1 MSVISLHSVSYILP
15 DGTPL
20 FQDISCTFAYEKT
33 GLVGDN
39 GSGKSTLMKIVAGL
53 LHPATGQVSGS
64 GAVVYLPQQ
73 SNIRDKR
80 FLIDFFPLREKYLA
94 LQRILSGSG
103 NETDLLILD
112 NDWDVGDRLTSA
124 LEQMGIGYLTPGR
137 KSETLS
143 GGEVVRC
150 LLAALLTQ
158 KPDLIILDEPTNH
171 LDAGGRKIVAGFIDE
186 WDKGI
191 IVISHD
197 RSLLRQMNRTL
208 ELSQNGLKAY
218 GGDYD
223 FYVSCKQQETEA
235 AQRVVKSAE
244 TTLKKSI
251 REQRTVLSRQ
261 QKRIRTAAKNSAES
275 GIPKIVLNAR
285 KGQGE
290 KTLSNIKEIHSKKI
304 EHDRL
309 QLKDAKE
316 KVVTGPP
323 LRIDM
328 DESFVPRGKTVVK
341 AEGINFS
348 WDGKK
353 MLWKEDLSFIVTG
366 AERVLVT
373 GGNGSGKTTLFRAVL
388 GELSPAHGALYIGV
402 ARIGILD
409 QQVSLLRD
417 DLSLLDNLRLASPDT
432 PEHELRIRLGRFL
445 FWGDEVTKIVRVL
458 SGGERMR
465 AGLAC
470 LLAADS
476 APELLLLDEPTNNL
490 DLKSILELTDALNA
504 YSGTLMV
511 VSHDAD
517 FVGAIGIT
525 GEVKVGGR
533 K

>member
-20 FQDISCTFAYEKT
+20 FQDISCSFATEKT

-39 GSGKSTLMKIVAGL
+39 GSGKSTLMKIVAGIVA
-53 LHPATGQVSGS
+53 PSSGQIIGN
-64 GAVVYLPQQ
+64 GVVAYLPQQ
-73 SNIRDKR
+73 NNIRNNR
-80 FLIDFFPLREKYLA
+80 YLLDFFPLKAKYLA
-94 LQRILSGSG
+94 LQRILSGTG
-103 NETDLLILD
+103 TEDDLATLD
-112 NDWDVGDRLTSA
+112 NDWEVGERLTTA
-124 LEQMGIGYLTPGR
+124 LEKMGIGYLTPMR
-137 KSETLS
+137 ESCTLS

-150 LLAALLTQ
+150 LLASLLTQ

-171 LDAGGRKIVAGFIDE
+171 LDAFGRKIVADFIED
-186 WDKGI
+186 WKSGI

-197 RSLLRQMNRTL
+197 RALLRLMDRIL
-208 ELSQNGLKAY
+208 ELSPIGLKSY
-218 GGDYD
+218 GGNYD
-223 FYVSCKQQETEA
+223 FYTACKQQENDA
-235 AQRVVKSAE
+235 ALREVKSAE

-251 REQRTVLSRQ
+251 REQRSVLDRQ
-261 QKRIRTAAKNSAES
+261 QKRIRTAAKSSADS
-275 GIPKIVLNAR
+275 GIPKIVLHAK

-304 EHDRL
+304 ENARL
-309 QLKDAKE
+309 QLEDARKNI
-316 KVVTGPP
+316 VTGPP

-328 DESFVPRGKTVVK
+328 DASGVPAGKIIIR

-348 WDGKK
+348 WDGKQ
-353 MLWKEDLSFIVTG
+353 MLWKEDLSFTITG
-366 AERVLVT
+366 AERVLVS
-373 GGNGSGKTTLFRAVL
+373 GANGSGKSTLFRALLREVT
-388 GELSPAHGALYIGV
+388 PAHGSLSLGCTRV
-402 ARIGILD
+402 GILD

-417 DLSLLDNLRLASPDT
+417 EVSLLDNLRFVSPDT

-445 FWGDEVTKIVRVL
+445 FWGDEVNKTAGIL

-490 DLKSILELTDALNA
+490 DLKSILELTTALNG

-511 VSHDAD
+511 VSHDEE
-517 FVGAIGIT
+517 FVRSIGIQTEIRCPLT
-525 GEVKVGGR
+525 G
-533 K
+533 